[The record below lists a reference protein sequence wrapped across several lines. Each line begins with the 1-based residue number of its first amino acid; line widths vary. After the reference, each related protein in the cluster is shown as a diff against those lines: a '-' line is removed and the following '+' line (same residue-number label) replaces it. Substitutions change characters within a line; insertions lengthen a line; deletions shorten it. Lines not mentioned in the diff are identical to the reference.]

1 MVENIHMDSKMRALA
16 LKKAIEKACI
26 AHGLNL
32 TIYDGRIGFVDQEEG
47 KIVMLWG
54 ARYNIDDLYDAY
66 EIQAPEEGGNGNA

>member
-1 MVENIHMDSKMRALA
+1 MAEYIHMDSKMRALA

-54 ARYNIDDLYDAY
+54 AQYSMDDLYDAY
-66 EIQAPEEGGNGNA
+66 EIQTSEEGGEGNA